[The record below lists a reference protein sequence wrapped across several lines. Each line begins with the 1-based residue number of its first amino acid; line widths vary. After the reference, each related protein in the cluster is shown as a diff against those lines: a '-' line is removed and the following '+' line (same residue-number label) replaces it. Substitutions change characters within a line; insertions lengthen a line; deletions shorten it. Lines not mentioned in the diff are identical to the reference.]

1 MAAIGRPVR
10 EIVAEPL
17 EWPLPRRVDIPQD
30 APTVWTPDP
39 DFSPEFEKKR
49 EKVPEKVDV

>member
-1 MAAIGRPVR
+1 MAAIGKPVR

-17 EWPLPRRVDIPQD
+17 EWPLPRKVDIPN
-30 APTVWTPDP
+30 APTIWTPDP

-49 EKVPEKVDV
+49 ERVPAKV

>member
-17 EWPLPRRVDIPQD
+17 EWPMPRKVDIPNE
-30 APTVWTPDP
+30 PVIWTPDP